1 MTTANTNTEEELQ
14 NSQSERINENVAVV
28 DLNNA
33 AIRLQS
39 NRTTASKNGKLLI
52 MFGTARGNFREWLER
67 CGVMVICG

>member
-1 MTTANTNTEEELQ
+1 MTTANTNTEGGAVE
-14 NSQSERINENVAVV
+14 QSERINENVAVV

-52 MFGTARGNFREWLER
+52 MFGTACGNFREWLER
-67 CGVMVICG
+67 CGGKG